1 MGFMKTPPLS
11 STILL
16 RSSWQT
22 VNIGDIGHTPGLL
35 SILERDLPDA
45 QVILWPCHIGNGVGP
60 MLQKAFPRLQIAEG
74 EIGADGQPDSVELKQ
89 AFEAADFFLHGS
101 APSVEKAGD
110 MAAWHVLTGKPYGV
124 YGVTIER
131 IDESLKALL
140 SGADFVFCRDTASL
154 QNIEAAGV
162 TSPCMEFGPD
172 ATFAM
177 TLRDD
182 MRAKQFLEQNG
193 LKEREFICAIPR
205 LRYSPYYKIRG
216 TVPTDE
222 DFRRE
227 AVSDQHQ
234 EEDLGKLRDVMID
247 FVRRTGL
254 KVLACP
260 EMSYEMEL
268 AKEFLVDPLPDDVRP
283 FVVWRE
289 TYWNPDEAAGVY
301 AQALALV
308 SMELHSPIMALA
320 EGTPSMYLRVPTD
333 TIKGQM
339 WRDIGLP
346 EWIFEMEEV
355 AAEEIS
361 AGLSALHADYPE
373 ALRKTERAME
383 FIRERQLATVDVLA
397 RSLTRNR
404 LNARDE
410 VAAV

>member
-1 MGFMKTPPLS
+1 MNTTPILS
-11 STILL
+11 RILL

-35 SILERDLPDA
+35 SILERYLPS
-45 QVILWPCHIGNGVGP
+45 VKITLWPCHIDNGVEP
-60 MLQKAFPRLQIAEG
+60 MLREAFPRLEIVRG
-74 EIGADGQPDSVELKQ
+74 EIGPDGQPDTPELKQ
-89 AFEAADFFLHGS
+89 AFEDADFFLHGS

-110 MAAWHVLTGKPYGV
+110 MAMWRALTGKPYGV
-124 YGVTIER
+124 YGVTVEGIN
-131 IDESLKALL
+131 DSLKFLL

-154 QNIEAAGV
+154 KNVEAAGV
-162 TSPCMEFGPD
+162 TCPCMEFGPD

-177 TLRDD
+177 TLSDD
-182 MRAKQFLEQNG
+182 EKAGRYLEENG

-205 LRYSPYYKIRG
+205 LRYSPYYKIRKRL
-216 TVPTDE
+216 PTEE
-222 DFRRE
+222 DLRKE
-227 AVSDQHQ
+227 AVSDQHK

-247 FVRRTGL
+247 FVRKTGL

-289 TYWNPDEAAGVY
+289 SYWNPDEAASVY
-301 AQALALV
+301 TKARALV
-308 SMELHSPIMALA
+308 SMELHSPIMAVSR
-320 EGTPSMYLRVPTD
+320 GTPAMYLRVPTD

-346 EWIFEMEEV
+346 EWIFEMDHV

-361 AGLSALHADYPE
+361 AGLLELHNDYPE
-373 ALRKTERAME
+373 ALRKTEQAQECVNRRIE
-383 FIRERQLATVDVLA
+383 DTIEVLA
-397 RSLTRNR
+397 GSLMGCG
-404 LNARDE
+404 LNVCAGK
-410 VAAV
+410 